1 MDDDNSNTEV
11 TNNSNQENNPS
22 TTSSEQ
28 TAYELL
34 LKQQQMFLQ
43 WQLENELE
51 KVRLYLFYMVLFYHL
66 FFKSG
71 QSYWIFIDFFTF
83 CISVPQDSS
92 KVKTDFNH
100 HFHNWNTTKSWT
112 EATEQTHFEIYSTA
126 TVSAW

>member
-1 MDDDNSNTEV
+1 MDDDNSNTEA

-66 FFKSG
+66 LVFL
-71 QSYWIFIDFFTF
+71 YTL
-83 CISVPQDSS
+83 
-92 KVKTDFNH
+92 TR
-100 HFHNWNTTKSWT
+100 
-112 EATEQTHFEIYSTA
+112 Y
-126 TVSAW
+126 